1 MKVKNT
7 ILNKAIHSWI
17 LLFTGIMGLLMSSCN
32 SDFLETQS
40 LNTIQSNDT
49 IFLTNKSG
57 MVNFEMKVPG
67 AGNASWRILQYP
79 TAFNFEPFE
88 GKMGNNS
95 SVISI
100 VPSPDGDQYG
110 YGYFQFPLVIDV
122 EGIGLV
128 EYPIVYLNFGNP
140 AMYVYPSVDLG
151 ESESGSINIEN
162 QGGGI
167 LLWEIISKPDW
178 MNLSRSQGVMES
190 TGYDVVMFTVD
201 RTGLEPGPHA
211 GYVQIASNALPHPVS
226 VTVNIFV
233 GGAVIPGNPDA
244 QSGEI
249 VDAAWLTARFGMAVL
264 VKNPNEIRIFKSDS
278 PEPEVISLDRIPRCF
293 SVSENGQK
301 LAIGFSNAEVSVYE
315 TSSMGAVQ
323 THTVESVPI
332 GIVVSDDGWIY
343 YTAEVG
349 YYKHIFSLDPESGHL
364 SRTEKGDSGWGPLK
378 KVPGRTNLFT
388 TRPGYGPDS
397 FFLADISEG
406 AAKDTINEIWMD
418 LGGCWF
424 SNDGER
430 FFTGYKKVFRVPDYV
445 PGLTWTRDEPPSA
458 GELDLPVQANISA
471 MAFHASTGRIFA
483 SVGSKWSSEPSKV
496 FQLDDKSFVIQKTY
510 LINSAAPAGFP
521 QSIMWWNSVQ
531 HIFADPD
538 GSHIWM
544 VNRHPAPVYDDPDD
558 WSVIKMEVE

>member
-17 LLFTGIMGLLMSSCN
+17 LLFTGIMGLLMPSCN
-32 SDFLETQS
+32 SDFLETAP
-40 LNTIQSNDT
+40 LNTIQSQDT
-49 IFLTNKSG
+49 IFINNKSG
-57 MVNFEMKVPG
+57 VVNYEMKVPG

-79 TAFNFEPFE
+79 TAFNFQPFE
-88 GKMGNNS
+88 GKLNNNYS
-95 SVISI
+95 MLTITAN
-100 VPSPDGDQYG
+100 PGGDQYG
-110 YGYFQFPLVIDV
+110 YGYYQLPLVIDV
-122 EGIGLV
+122 EGVGLV
-128 EYPIVYLNFGNP
+128 EYPIIYINFGNP
-140 AMYVYPSVDLG
+140 SMRVWPTIDL
-151 ESESGSINIEN
+151 EERESGSINIEN

-167 LLWEIISKPDW
+167 LVWEIVSKPSW
-178 MNLSRSQGVMES
+178 INLTRTQGVMES
-190 TGYDVVMFTVD
+190 SGYDVVMFTVD
-201 RTGLEPGPHA
+201 RTGLEPGTHA
-211 GYVQIASNALPHPVS
+211 GIVQIASNALPFPVT
-226 VTVNIFV
+226 VTVNIV
-233 GGAVIPGNPDA
+233 VAGTVIPGQPETQNG
-244 QSGEI
+244 QI
-249 VDAAWLTARFGMAVL
+249 VDAAWFGAQGGVAVL

-278 PEPEVISLDRIPRCF
+278 PEPEIIALDRIPRCF
-293 SVSENGQK
+293 SVSENGEK
-301 LAIGFSNAEVSVYE
+301 LAIGFSNAEVSVYQA
-315 TSSMGAVQ
+315 SSMNLIN
-323 THTVESVPI
+323 TFTVESVPI
-332 GIVVSDDGWIY
+332 GIVVTDTDWIY

-349 YYKHIFSLDPESGHL
+349 YYKHIFSLNTDTGSL
-364 SRTEKGDSGWGPLK
+364 TRSSKGENGWGPLK
-378 KVPGRTNLFT
+378 KIPNRNALFA
-388 TRPGYGPDS
+388 TRPGWSPES

-510 LINSAAPAGFP
+510 LINSAAPSGFP

-544 VNRHPAPVYDDPDD
+544 VNRYPAPVYDDPDD